1 MNKTHKSHFHFSD
14 QKPKKAITF
23 PFYILV
29 QLLGTSSFTV
39 GLKKNHKDPENTE
52 RERERERE
60 REKLLGVEIEQRE

>member
-39 GLKKNHKDPENTE
+39 GLKKNHKDPEN

-60 REKLLGVEIEQRE
+60 REKLLGVEMEQRE

>member
-52 RERERERE
+52 RERE
-60 REKLLGVEIEQRE
+60 KLLGIEIEQRE